1 MRGSAEAVESS
12 YDDRVDKE
20 FWSSFTHDPRDAQ
33 YRSMRASDQDRA
45 AVQQALTEGYA
56 DGRLDREEFDER
68 TERAAQSRTLGEL
81 APIVSDLVSTA
92 SLAASRSGLAQAT
105 PDEIHRRA
113 VAAWRSDVRDAAAGC
128 LIPSIICL
136 VIWSLV
142 MWGEFFW
149 PGFVMLG
156 TGINLLQTAFRRNDL
171 IATHERK
178 LEKKRAKELGQPW
191 TPNDKASE

>member
-1 MRGSAEAVESS
+1 MTDELASRLHSLG
-12 YDDRVDKE
+12 
-20 FWSSFTHDPRDAQ
+20 
-33 YRSMRASDQDRA
+33 YRLTPQRQL
-45 AVQQALTEGYA
+45 VLQAIE
-56 DGRLDREEFDER
+56 
-68 TERAAQSRTLGEL
+68 TLGH
-81 APIVSDLVSTA
+81 
-92 SLAASRSGLAQAT
+92 AT

-113 VAAWRSDVRDAAAGC
+113 VAAWRSDVRDAAAGF

>member
-1 MRGSAEAVESS
+1 
-12 YDDRVDKE
+12 VDKE

-33 YRSMRASDQDRA
+33 YGSMRASDQDRGV
-45 AVQQALTEGYA
+45 VQQALTEGYA

-68 TERAAQSRTLGEL
+68 TERATRSRTLGEL
-81 APIVSDLVSTA
+81 APIVSDLVPTA
-92 SLAASRSGLAQAT
+92 SLAASRPGLAEAT
-105 PDEIHRRA
+105 TDEIHRRA
-113 VAAWRSDVRDAAAGC
+113 VAAWRSDVRDATAGF
-128 LIPSIICL
+128 LIPSIICV

-156 TGINLLQTAFRRNDL
+156 TGINLLQTAIRRNDL

>member
-1 MRGSAEAVESS
+1 M
-12 YDDRVDKE
+12 
-20 FWSSFTHDPRDAQ
+20 
-33 YRSMRASDQDRA
+33 
-45 AVQQALTEGYA
+45 
-56 DGRLDREEFDER
+56 
-68 TERAAQSRTLGEL
+68 
-81 APIVSDLVSTA
+81 SDLVSTA

-113 VAAWRSDVRDAAAGC
+113 VAAWRSDVRDAAAGF

-156 TGINLLQTAFRRNDL
+156 TGINLLQTAIRRNDL

>member
-1 MRGSAEAVESS
+1 MTSSA
-12 YDDRVDKE
+12 DI
-20 FWSSFTHDPRDAQ
+20 WSSFDHDPRDPQHAPL
-33 YRSMRASDQDRA
+33 RASDQDRA
-45 AVQQALTEGYA
+45 VIQQVLADGYA
-56 DGRLDREEFDER
+56 DGRLDRAEYDER
-68 TERAAQSRTLGEL
+68 SDRTVAARTLGEL
-81 APIVSDLVSTA
+81 PPIVADLISTT
-92 SLAASRSGLAQAT
+92 SLATSRSGLARAT

-113 VAAWRSDVRDAAAGC
+113 VAAWRSDVREATAGF
-128 LIPSIICL
+128 LIPSVICL

-156 TGINLLQTAFRRNDL
+156 TGINLLQTAIRRNDL